1 MDAPIPHQANRDT
14 TDTVPGRARLVQ
26 RARLKVAAASQGID
40 SGVRALANLVKFE
53 VVVTIVCFFIPI
65 IVLYGDGWHLR
76 DSISAYYAMTKTQYF
91 YFPLTVAAM
100 LFIVNG
106 VVKEKHW
113 YNVGLGLTLAGLIF
127 FNHRD
132 HSMIHN
138 VNAGAFFLGN
148 TVVFMIF
155 TPRKERWFKILLA
168 FTVIIGL
175 AGHFVFHWYSLFI
188 AESLSLWIIA
198 THFILEAKGV
208 IK

>member
-1 MDAPIPHQANRDT
+1 MDAPVPRQANRAT
-14 TDTVPGRARLVQ
+14 TDTVQGRPRLVQ
-26 RARLKVAAASQGID
+26 RARLKVAAASQGIG

-53 VVVTIVCFFIPI
+53 VVVTVVCFFIPI

-76 DSISAYYAMTKTQYF
+76 DSISAYYAMTKAQFF

-127 FNHRD
+127 FNH
-132 HSMIHN
+132 SLIHN

-148 TVVFMIF
+148 TIVFMIF
-155 TPRKERWFKILLA
+155 TPRKELWFKILLA
-168 FTVIIGL
+168 FAVIVGL

-188 AESLSLWIIA
+188 AESLSLWVIA
-198 THFILEAKGV
+198 AHFILEAKGV